1 MSESS
6 RFFRVRSQCPWGGR
20 SGREP
25 SWGGKLSTVCAGHPG
40 GLSVQLCPPDSNS
53 QSWQDPCPGGVP
65 GASYPRPRI
74 SSSPVVS
81 AQQTGSH
88 RSLALGK
95 TATVAEGKRSAPLGS
110 HICRVPSFKIKQK
123 LFKGRRGGKPTHIH
137 IHDRFSVGFCN
148 LEQRGRPSRKLSDT
162 NCREHCAVS
171 LRPQRSPEG
180 PGTSGTP
187 PPPQERGRISIMT
200 PLIEGH

>member
-65 GASYPRPRI
+65 GAGYPRPRI
-74 SSSPVVS
+74 SSSPAVS
-81 AQQTGSH
+81 AQQRGSH

-123 LFKGRRGGKPTHIH
+123 LFKGRRGGGKKQFLFGKS
-137 IHDRFSVGFCN
+137 HD
-148 LEQRGRPSRKLSDT
+148 DT
-162 NCREHCAVS
+162 NALLS
-171 LRPQRSPEG
+171 NLK
-180 PGTSGTP
+180 
-187 PPPQERGRISIMT
+187 RIKVT
-200 PLIEGH
+200 LELFKHKRN